1 MRAGKQHRRELPLPK
16 RVFAEILA
24 KLRLLPGLAA
34 VNRQLDLLDALTTV
48 ECETLDRD
56 RLSRLDLGTV
66 GQARDEGARVDFVD
80 RYRRLRRGSRFD
92 AGAGMPQRMVD
103 PDGNRV
109 KLVPPGY
116 DGVTQIAVAMAVR
129 SLSEHLRFYGDTLG
143 FAEQSWSG
151 GPAFRLGD
159 SLILLQEDRAASIDP
174 VRQARGWRYIT
185 LQVADIDAVH
195 EELRSKGVR
204 EGLAPITLGDVARIS
219 MILDPD
225 GNWIELSRRA
235 SIVGTLS

>member
-1 MRAGKQHRRELPLPK
+1 MQLAKNVFDVGLSTNNLEPMLRFWQQDAAIRFDHVLPVRRGQKQYRHDEQGSVVKINHHAEPLPEAAPSGYRELMI
-16 RVFAEILA
+16 A
-24 KLRLLPGLAA
+24 
-34 VNRQLDLLDALTTV
+34 
-48 ECETLDRD
+48 
-56 RLSRLDLGTV
+56 
-66 GQARDEGARVDFVD
+66 
-80 RYRRLRRGSRFD
+80 RRGLE
-92 AGAGMPQRMVD
+92 MPQRMVD

-109 KLVPPGY
+109 QLVPPGY

-159 SLILLQEDRAASIDP
+159 SLILLEEDRAASIDP